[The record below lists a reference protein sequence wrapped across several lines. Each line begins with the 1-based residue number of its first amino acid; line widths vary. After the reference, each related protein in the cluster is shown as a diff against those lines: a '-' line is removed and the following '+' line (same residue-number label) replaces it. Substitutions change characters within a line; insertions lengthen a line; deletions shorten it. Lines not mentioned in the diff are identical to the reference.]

1 MRILSVQIELVKTL
15 GTTAAGPEVFVMIP
29 PPLMAARAYGMN
41 ETVKPLTAC
50 DSVFFVC
57 LQQAS
62 TRLANPLTTR
72 LQAPH
77 RLCAT
82 LWGIPHGLS
91 LQVINTVFPTLV
103 PEIASAGKLR
113 GAIDIFNL
121 FGGSDSRDFPP
132 GGCTLQTLDKAKC
145 GYYCSASQSWQ
156 CDQCHPDD
164 AGYAAMAEKVAYVVG
179 DAVARAKEATAA

>member
-41 ETVKPLTAC
+41 ET
-50 DSVFFVC
+50 
-57 LQQAS
+57 
-62 TRLANPLTTR
+62 
-72 LQAPH
+72 
-77 RLCAT
+77 
-82 LWGIPHGLS
+82 
-91 LQVINTVFPTLV
+91 VINTVFPTLV